1 MSYALKLAGV
11 AIAILLGGIVAIWV
25 FTSIWLR
32 IGLGAALLIVCGSL
46 LLVAWRSDKK
56 EREARAGL
64 ERI

>member
-1 MSYALKLAGV
+1 VSYALKLAGV
-11 AIAILLGGIVAIWV
+11 AIAILLGGIAAIWI
-25 FTSIWLR
+25 FSAIWLR
-32 IGLGAALLIVCGSL
+32 IGLGAALLIVVGGL